1 MEFPMR
7 RSPLIAFLAAISLAV
22 TACGGSDD
30 EATPSAPGQPDKVNV
45 GVIAIVDV
53 APIYLG
59 KEKGFFSNRDIDLTL
74 TTAQG
79 GAAIVPAVLSGQY
92 QFGFSNT
99 ISLLLGKSQNA
110 PLKVVSNGN
119 NSTGVEDKDFAG
131 LFVKA
136 DSPIRSPK
144 DLVGK
149 TVAANTLKN
158 IVETSVKS
166 SVKKDGGDAAGV
178 KFLELPFPEQVP
190 ALQAGRVDAIFVVEP
205 FQQAAV
211 AAGARKIAS
220 SYVDAAPDL
229 TVAMYFTSQ
238 QLISTNQ
245 DLVTRFTEAMKESL
259 AYADGHPE
267 EVRDVLG
274 TYTKIAPEVREALV
288 LPKWPPDVNR
298 ASVEALADLAVAD
311 GLMTQKP
318 DIAAL
323 LP

>member
-1 MEFPMR
+1 MR
-7 RSPLIAFLAAISLAV
+7 RPLVALLSVAALLTAA
-22 TACGGSDD
+22 ACGNSNDNP
-30 EATPSAPGQPDKVNV
+30 APAAPGQPDKVNA

-59 KEKGFFSNRDIDLTL
+59 KQQGFFTKRNIDLTL

-110 PLKVVSNGN
+110 PLKVVCNGN
-119 NSTGVEDKDFAG
+119 NSTGVDGKDFAG

-136 DSPIRSPK
+136 DSPIKSPK

-158 IVETSVKS
+158 IVDTSVRA
-166 SVKKDGGDAAGV
+166 SVKKDGGDPAGV
-178 KFLELPFPEQVP
+178 KFAELAFPDQLP

-205 FQQAAV
+205 FQAAAI

-220 SYVDAAPDL
+220 SYVDAAPNL
-229 TVAMYFTSQ
+229 TVAMYFTPN
-238 QLISTNQ
+238 QLLSSKP
-245 DLVTRFTEAMKESL
+245 DLVNRFTAAMKESL
-259 AYADGHPE
+259 AYADTHPDDVRE
-267 EVRDVLG
+267 VLGSYTQISAEVRAKL
-274 TYTKIAPEVREALV
+274 I
-288 LPKWPPDVNR
+288 LPKWPSTINKD
-298 ASVEALADLAVAD
+298 SVQALADHALSY
-311 GLMTQKP
+311 GLLTKQP
-318 DIAAL
+318 DLNAL
-323 LP
+323 LPSGS

>member
-1 MEFPMR
+1 MR
-7 RSPLIAFLAAISLAV
+7 RSRFTAALAAAALVIA
-22 TACGGSDD
+22 ACGGSGEDD
-30 EATPSAPGQPDKVNV
+30 KNTTPGQPDKVNV

-59 KEKGFFSNRDIDLTL
+59 KAKGFFSNRQIDLTL

-79 GAAIVPAVLSGQY
+79 GAAIVPAVLSGEY

-99 ISLLLGKSQNA
+99 ISLLLGKSRNA

-119 NSTGVEDKDFAG
+119 NSTGVDGKDFAG

-136 DSPIRSPK
+136 DSPIKSPK
-144 DLVGK
+144 DLAGRS
-149 TVAANTLKN
+149 VAANTLKN
-158 IVETSVKS
+158 IVETSVKAS
-166 SVKKDGGDAAGV
+166 IKKDGGDAAAV
-178 KFLELPFPEQVP
+178 KFTELAFPDQVP

-220 SYVDAAPDL
+220 SYVDTAADL

-238 QLISTNQ
+238 KLLADDP
-245 DLVTRFTEAMKESL
+245 DLVRRFTEAMKESL
-259 AYADGHPE
+259 VYADAHPD

-274 TYTKIAPEVREALV
+274 TYTRIPPEVRKALV
-288 LPKWPPDVNR
+288 LPKFPAEVNR
-298 ASVEALADLAVAD
+298 QSVETLADLAVAD
-311 GLMTQKP
+311 KLLTEKP